1 MVEYAMKATVT
12 FHGITV
18 DDLRQ
23 IAFRLAVAN
32 DIARLPAE
40 NGTNEEKAGVAWAKY
55 FLERHKDM
63 SIRKPEATSRQRMA
77 NFNKHNVGKVTNN
90 VERVVSRAGGFGPD
104 QNVNITHNNNNNNN
118 NN

>member
-1 MVEYAMKATVT
+1 MVEYAMKAAVT

-32 DIARLPAE
+32 NIARLPE
-40 NGTNEEKAGVAWAKY
+40 NGTKEEKAGVEWAKY

-63 SIRKPEATSRQRMA
+63 SIREPEATSRQRIA

-90 VERVVSRAGGFGPD
+90 VERVVSRAGGF
-104 QNVNITHNNNNNNN
+104 
-118 NN
+118 